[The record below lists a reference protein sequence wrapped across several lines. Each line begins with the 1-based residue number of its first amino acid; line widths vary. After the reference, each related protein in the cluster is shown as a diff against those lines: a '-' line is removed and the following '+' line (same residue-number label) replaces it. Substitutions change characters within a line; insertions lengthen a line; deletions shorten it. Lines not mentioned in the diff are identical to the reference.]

1 MVMDT
6 LGIDGDATAGD
17 NAKTF
22 EKDDERNWSVH
33 VRKDRCMISGVELD
47 Q

>member
-1 MVMDT
+1 MDT

-22 EKDDERNWSVH
+22 KKMTNATEALTYAKIVA
-33 VRKDRCMISGVELD
+33 
-47 Q
+47 